1 MRRPLVLPLLL
12 FAAVLA
18 GVAGALV
25 QRGLAAHALLVNDD
39 PVKISDYT
47 LARIFD
53 DVRARQEIESALA
66 AKDSD
71 LAKSFVELAAERNV
85 ALEPALVERVNAAVA
100 EAGSTLHLAQSFARG
115 LVTGEPED
123 GASLAGTALG
133 DLFVFGDLRDVARE
147 GGRMALGQPG
157 DRLILGLAA
166 AGLAVTGVTYAI
178 VGAGAPARVGLSVV
192 KAARRTGRLD
202 IRLARLAAREAPNGQ
217 GVSGLIELARDV
229 GRVEAKAG
237 PRAALDSLQVA
248 ETPRDVSRI
257 AKLAEKEGSRTRAI
271 LKVAGRGAILLGG
284 AVFDL
289 ALWILGALFSA
300 FAFVVALKGLV
311 ERVTLRILHHRR
323 ARRLRKILAAA
334 VSAM

>member
-1 MRRPLVLPLLL
+1 MTYGRDRKSNRRWP
-12 FAAVLA
+12 
-18 GVAGALV
+18 
-25 QRGLAAHALLVNDD
+25 QRTA
-39 PVKISDYT
+39 
-47 LARIFD
+47 
-53 DVRARQEIESALA
+53 
-66 AKDSD
+66 D

-192 KAARRTGRLD
+192 KAARRTGRFD

-217 GVSGLIELARDV
+217 SAS
-229 GRVEAKAG
+229 
-237 PRAALDSLQVA
+237 AA
-248 ETPRDVSRI
+248 
-257 AKLAEKEGSRTRAI
+257 
-271 LKVAGRGAILLGG
+271 
-284 AVFDL
+284 
-289 ALWILGALFSA
+289 
-300 FAFVVALKGLV
+300 
-311 ERVTLRILHHRR
+311 
-323 ARRLRKILAAA
+323 
-334 VSAM
+334 